1 MRGASGSGPQNS
13 WPHDK
18 KIGGLVRLFS
28 LLFPVA
34 SGVFWDGWYLRAKSL
49 GFGSKA
55 SVS

>member
-1 MRGASGSGPQNS
+1 M
-13 WPHDK
+13 
-18 KIGGLVRLFS
+18 RLFS